1 MEDDNIKDEN
11 ALHYK
16 EEEQDSQLNSK
27 NNDLNNKDEKNIELP
42 NPNEI
47 NSSNGD
53 NQKDNFE
60 SEKEKENNKDL
71 PITNS
76 KEKNEEPREQI
87 DNLNNNE
94 DKESNKKENNEEINK
109 SVTESKDND
118 EFFDNQGID
127 EILNKAKNQEKESA
141 KIEEKNEGDINKE
154 ENQNNKVDKKNVTNF
169 SNKSLLS
176 NFNGDKQ
183 ENQKEEQNN
192 EKNDN
197 NDNKSEQNNQ
207 INEKEIENLTFL
219 SNAYSTGVR
228 LSRGKIKNAID
239 EYNKI
244 KSQIKQIFIKPEP
257 TTSSA
262 TTKEI
267 NLMLNLLDYLNV
279 ILDVIINHQRLPKIP
294 PKTYREKE
302 SEEKIA
308 SLQLQNKEKI
318 VSVYKKQYEKLKA
331 RLDEVS
337 SDDYVLKLTER
348 IQKLNEDLSNINK
361 DNRQLKTNQII
372 SENLF
377 KKKINS
383 DSITNHLSKLMTDC
397 NKQKTD
403 CDNITKKIQ
412 KNLEIIKK
420 NDEKIKKLENDLKE
434 IDSTAHQQFHF
445 VDYDNVKKEKAK
457 DSRRQ
462 KQITKLK
469 KQIEIFQ
476 HAIVSNQAKYEL
488 IANKNQ
494 DQITQLESDKE
505 GLAEL
510 LKIKKDE
517 LDLMKQNSEIL
528 RPQKVDLGYPF
539 SFKPIQN
546 TNNSDIIQTNQ
557 SSRIKKADVIEQ
569 LTKKQKEEEALHNKS
584 QDITGTNTSIV
595 LKNISLKPNFSFS
608 HSKLNNNVKN
618 LQKKNTADDIFITK
632 TGEIKEDIALDEDP
646 EEKKNN
652 IKEIIE
658 SDIKEKTKYSNQSNI
673 DKKPEIKEND
683 NLRSKVLN
691 TIMIGED
698 DLMNRKNIDEVNEN
712 KIELPQIN
720 NNNNIEHEDVSD
732 TNEQEHVLDEKK
744 EEDNNKEQLNE
755 TPNKPIN
762 IENILKPSKLKEEKK
777 LPPLKGSV
785 DFGGKKKFQEDE
797 EVIEEVNYQ

>member
-1 MEDDNIKDEN
+1 MEDDNLKGEN
-11 ALHYK
+11 VLHYQED
-16 EEEQDSQLNSK
+16 EEKDSKFDSK
-27 NNDLNNKDEKNIELP
+27 NNLNIKLEQDIEPP

-47 NSSNGD
+47 NTNRY
-53 NQKDNFE
+53 NPKDNFE
-60 SEKEKENNKDL
+60 SEKENENNKDL
-71 PITNS
+71 IVDNS
-76 KEKNEEPREQI
+76 KEKNEEPKEQN
-87 DNLNNNE
+87 DNINNN
-94 DKESNKKENNEEINK
+94 DNKENNKKDNNEEINK

-118 EFFDNQGID
+118 EFFDNKGID
-127 EILNKAKNQEKESA
+127 EILNQVKNQE
-141 KIEEKNEGDINKE
+141 IENINNGENNDENIDKE
-154 ENQNNKVDKKNVTNF
+154 EYQDNKVDKKNVTNF

-176 NFNGDKQ
+176 NFNGEKQ
-183 ENQKEEQNN
+183 ENQNEEPTHEN
-192 EKNDN
+192 K
-197 NDNKSEQNNQ
+197 DNKNEQINQ
-207 INEKEIENLTFL
+207 MNEKEIEELNFL
-219 SNAYSTGVR
+219 SKSYSTGVR
-228 LSRGKIKNAID
+228 LKKGKIKNAID

-244 KSQIKQIFIKPEP
+244 KSQINQIFIKPEP
-257 TTSSA
+257 TTPSA
-262 TTKEI
+262 TTKDI
-267 NLMLNLLDYLNV
+267 NLMLNLLDYLNI
-279 ILDVIINHQRLPKIP
+279 ILDVIINHQRLPKVTA
-294 PKTYREKE
+294 KSNREKE
-302 SEEKIA
+302 NEEKIA
-308 SLQLQNKEKI
+308 SLQFQNKEKI
-318 VSVYKKQYEKLKA
+318 ISVYKKQYEKVKA
-331 RLDEVS
+331 RLDVVS
-337 SDDYVLKLTER
+337 SDDYVSKLNER

-383 DSITNHLSKLMTDC
+383 DSIANHLSKLMTDC
-397 NKQKTD
+397 NKHKSD

-457 DSRRQ
+457 DSRKQ

-476 HAIVSNQAKYEL
+476 HAMVSNQAKYEL

-494 DQITQLESDKE
+494 EQINQLESDKE

-528 RPQKVDLGYPF
+528 RPQKIDLGYPF
-539 SFKPIQN
+539 SLKPIQN
-546 TNNSDIIQTNQ
+546 TNSSEIMQTNQ
-557 SSRIKKADVIEQ
+557 SSRIKKADVLEQ

-618 LQKKNTADDIFITK
+618 LQKRNTADDLFITK
-632 TGEIKEDIALDEDP
+632 PGEIKEDIGLDEEP
-646 EEKKNN
+646 EEKKLN

-658 SDIKEKTKYSNQSNI
+658 TDVKEKTKYSNETNK
-673 DKKPEIKEND
+673 DKKPEVKENKEND

-691 TIMIGED
+691 TVMIGED
-698 DLMNRKNIDEVNEN
+698 DLINRKNTDEVNEN
-712 KIELPQIN
+712 KIEPPQIN
-720 NNNNIEHEDVSD
+720 DNNNGEQGDVSD
-732 TNEQEHVLDEKK
+732 SNEHEHVLDE
-744 EEDNNKEQLNE
+744 NKDKDINTEQLNE
-755 TPNKPIN
+755 TPNRPIN
-762 IENILKPSKLKEEKK
+762 IENILKPTKLKEEKK